1 MSPPAFVVRTTW
13 RNDNPQTI
21 WNRLADRL
29 GRQPTDAEATAE
41 VRRILASAA

>member
-29 GRQPTDAEATAE
+29 GRQPTDAEAAAE